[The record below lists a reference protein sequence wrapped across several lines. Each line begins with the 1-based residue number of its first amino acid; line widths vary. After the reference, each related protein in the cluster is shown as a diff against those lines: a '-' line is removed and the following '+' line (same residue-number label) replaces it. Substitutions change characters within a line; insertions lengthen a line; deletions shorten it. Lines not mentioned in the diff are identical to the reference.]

1 MPYHPSGACRLA
13 SYLGDLFTVES
24 GDGTL
29 ALLPYILTAIAVG
42 VFVAAIC
49 FTVWRAWEASFLRRL
64 TESGADAPERGKTL
78 AELGYEKSS
87 LRCRLLRHA
96 LRSPAS
102 ILYRNA
108 SSDVCDAT
116 RAAFAEND
124 AAATGS
130 DRDDDRAARR
140 ARRKMGLRLDVR
152 DDTRFY
158 IPAARAAYV
167 ESHAARFTVDDV
179 MGLVYAAVGTGVVW
193 FLLLHLVEPLASF
206 LSR

>member
-1 MPYHPSGACRLA
+1 MPCHPSGERRLA
-13 SYLGDLFTVES
+13 SYMGDLFTVEA

-42 VFVAAIC
+42 VFAAAIC

-87 LRCRLLRHA
+87 LRCRLLRRA

-116 RAAFAEND
+116 RAAFAEGV
-124 AAATGS
+124 APTRSETG
-130 DRDDDRAARR
+130 DDRAARR
-140 ARRKMGLRLDVR
+140 ARKKMGLRLDVR

-158 IPAARAAYV
+158 IPSDRAAYV
-167 ESHAARFTVDDV
+167 ESRAARFTVDDV
-179 MGLVYAAVGTGVVW
+179 MGLVYAAIGTGVVW